1 MPARQIGKPATMGD
15 CFMIELPVYNEQGQQ
30 VDKIQVD
37 EAIFGSV
44 VRHKLLKQAVVMY
57 LANKRQGT
65 AATKSRGMVEGSTR
79 KLFRQ
84 KGTGRARMGTIRT
97 NVRRGGGVAFAKAS
111 RDFSQK
117 MPKKA
122 RRLARNSALL
132 SKMKDGEMLI
142 LESLNID
149 EPKTKRMTGILGALG
164 IDGSCLIGLADSDK
178 NVYLSTRNIEKVNV
192 MPVDEFNAYDLL
204 THKKVVLTKAGFDKL
219 KSLAGGTKE
228 NENAEPASA

>member
-1 MPARQIGKPATMGD
+1 
-15 CFMIELPVYNEQGQQ
+15 MIELPVYNEQGQQ
-30 VDKIQVD
+30 VDKLQVD

-97 NVRRGGGVAFAKAS
+97 NVRRGGGVAFAKTS

-132 SKMKDGEMLI
+132 AKMKDGEMMI
-142 LESLNID
+142 LESLTVN
-149 EPKTKRMTGILGALG
+149 EPKTKQILGIIDALG
-164 IDGSCLIGLADSDK
+164 IDKSCLIGLADYDR
-178 NVYLSTRNIEKVNV
+178 NVYLSARNIPGVNV

-204 THKKVVLTKAGFDKL
+204 KHKKVVITRAGFDKL
-219 KSLAGGTKE
+219 KSLVAQEKE
-228 NENAEPASA
+228 VESVSA